1 MVRKYVRT
9 TSRGVNGNWTMQ
21 NMCHAIEA
29 YNSNACSI
37 NKAAVNF
44 GIPEATLRRYIKKS
58 SDQFPINN
66 GRFRPIFSIEMEKLL
81 AEYLIELSKRFFGM
95 TSVQLRKF
103 AYEFAEFNNVPHNFN
118 KELKIAGIDWLSG
131 FLKRHKNISLRT
143 PEMTSLGRI
152 QGFNSPQVAIFFDLL
167 RDLLTTHKFLP
178 SRIFNADESGVP
190 TVPTK
195 IPKVFSIKGIK
206 RVGKVVSAERGKT
219 VTIVCSMNAVGIYI
233 PPAFIFPRKN
243 MRNDFMDN
251 SPPDSVGFA
260 HKSGWM
266 TQEIFLDYLEH
277 FANHTKPTIADPV
290 LLIVDNHNSHISFS
304 AIEFCRKHSI
314 VMLTLPPH
322 STHMMQP
329 LDVTF
334 FSPFKTYYSQACDNW
349 MVNHPGRPIT
359 KAQVPALVRHAYD
372 RSATTGIARKGF
384 QETGIWPFNP
394 QIFSLTDFAP
404 SITSD
409 CTAPTYQKISNNQ
422 PGMIENQQSTLK
434 PVINAVTTELT
445 VLFNNN
451 DSLLLPN
458 ANSEPKCIQSNLD
471 INVDRTQINLNQVPK
486 TVSPE
491 NIRPYP
497 IASRVTNN
505 ASRKR
510 KCKRAEVA
518 TSLPFKAAVQLATL
532 KKQEKLIKQD
542 LKKVFK
548 EKKDQLK
555 ITAENKDRKKKND
568 KGKKRVIKISNK
580 VCETQEISCWY
591 CEIIYGD
598 PNDPL
603 LDDDWDMC
611 KSCNHWCHL
620 TCGQYVERKFMC
632 IVCYSCVA

>member
-1 MVRKYVRT
+1 
-9 TSRGVNGNWTMQ
+9 
-21 NMCHAIEA
+21 
-29 YNSNACSI
+29 
-37 NKAAVNF
+37 
-44 GIPEATLRRYIKKS
+44 
-58 SDQFPINN
+58 
-66 GRFRPIFSIEMEKLL
+66 
-81 AEYLIELSKRFFGM
+81 
-95 TSVQLRKF
+95 
-103 AYEFAEFNNVPHNFN
+103 
-118 KELKIAGIDWLSG
+118 
-131 FLKRHKNISLRT
+131 
-143 PEMTSLGRI
+143 MTSLGRI
-152 QGFNSPQVAIFFDLL
+152 QGFNSFKA
-167 RDLLTTHKFLP
+167 
-178 SRIFNADESGVP
+178 
-190 TVPTK
+190 
-195 IPKVFSIKGIK
+195 FSIKGIK
-206 RVGKVVSAERGKT
+206 RVGEVVTAERGKT

-233 PPAFIFPRKN
+233 PPAFNFPQKN

-277 FANHTKPTIADPV
+277 FAYHTKLTIADPV

-359 KAQVPALVRHAYD
+359 EAQVPALVRHAYD

-404 SITSD
+404 SMTSD
-409 CTAPTYQKISNNQ
+409 CTTLTYQKISNNQ

-434 PVINAVTTELT
+434 PVINATELT

-451 DSLLLPN
+451 DYSLLPN

-471 INVDRTQINLNQVPK
+471 INVDRTQIDLNQVP
-486 TVSPE
+486 VSSE

-518 TSLPFKAAVQLATL
+518 TSSPFKAAVQLATL

-542 LKKVFK
+542 LKKRRIN
-548 EKKDQLK
+548 LK
-555 ITAENKDRKKKND
+555 
-568 KGKKRVIKISNK
+568 
-580 VCETQEISCWY
+580 
-591 CEIIYGD
+591 
-598 PNDPL
+598 
-603 LDDDWDMC
+603 
-611 KSCNHWCHL
+611 
-620 TCGQYVERKFMC
+620 
-632 IVCYSCVA
+632 